1 MGWKY
6 FPDKVLDL
14 RVVLYDLAREVL
26 TIKVARESNK
36 VYSIRRD
43 EAIREGSIY
52 MVCCRCGFKGIT
64 GFGSPDVG
72 SFFNVLSFLKKAL
85 KMCTNKP
92 LVIVD
97 EGSWYKWSLER
108 LGLEYRYE
116 RFGIRNRVERF
127 VRYLK

>member
-43 EAIREGSIY
+43 EAI
-52 MVCCRCGFKGIT
+52 
-64 GFGSPDVG
+64 
-72 SFFNVLSFLKKAL
+72 
-85 KMCTNKP
+85 
-92 LVIVD
+92 
-97 EGSWYKWSLER
+97 
-108 LGLEYRYE
+108 
-116 RFGIRNRVERF
+116 
-127 VRYLK
+127 